1 MKIINYC
8 EIRKLNIFISSINL
22 IILIVIVLLS
32 KYSTNNILFSTFPK
46 NFLNALNS
54 DYEFEMFLN
63 VENKN
68 KYQPKII
75 KNSLNDLYKYYEFE
89 EYILFY
95 IYHNS
100 LIILF
105 IFIVLFIFICSSLN
119 RYYHQIQIKF
129 FFLLIIHNFIFYVVI
144 CFYSVNIF
152 SFIKKNLEISF
163 KFIFQEIAVYDFM
176 IRIIKKQKKINFLIC
191 FLASFSMI
199 LMIFISIII
208 YYYKFPFLDNRRN
221 NINNN
226 NNNNNVENNQE
237 NRTTNNNINNNN
249 NNNIIYNDN
258 SVEMNIRYSN
268 NLLVNLERRSIDVNC
283 LNLFDRNNVQNNE

>member
-8 EIRKLNIFISSINL
+8 EIRKLNIFISSFNL
-22 IILIVIVLLS
+22 IILIIIVLLS
-32 KYSTNNILFSTFPK
+32 KQSTNQILFSTFPK

-54 DYEFEMFLN
+54 ESEFEIFLN
-63 VENKN
+63 IENKN

-75 KNSLNDLYKYYEFE
+75 KNSLNNLYKYYEFE
-89 EYILFY
+89 EYNLFY

-105 IFIVLFIFICSSLN
+105 IFIILLFFICSSLN

-129 FFLLIIHNFIFYVVI
+129 FFILIIHNLIFYFVI
-144 CFYSVNIF
+144 CFYSIKIF
-152 SFIKKNLEISF
+152 NFIKNNLEISF
-163 KFIFQEIAVYDFM
+163 KFIFQEIVVYDFM
-176 IRIIKKQKKINFLIC
+176 IRIIKKQKNINFLIC
-191 FLASFSMI
+191 LLTIFSMF
-199 LMIFISIII
+199 LMILIAIII
-208 YYYKFPFLDNRRN
+208 YYYKFPYLDNRMNIKKN

-226 NNNNNVENNQE
+226 NNFNIE
-237 NRTTNNNINNNN
+237 NRSTNTNNNIINN

-268 NLLVNLERRSIDVNC
+268 NLLVNLERRIDVNS
-283 LNLFDRNNVQNNE
+283 LNLFDRNNIQNN